1 MVVCVS
7 NPRVPGI
14 KWESEKEQFLE
25 THKSASPVFGAASK
39 RHYFKGGE
47 SQHWHPRSSVYQ
59 YMNHDTCALLPHK
72 YHTHERRFFK
82 GV

>member
-25 THKSASPVFGAASK
+25 TQKSASPVFGAASK

-47 SQHWHPRSSVYQ
+47 SQHRHLRSSAYQ
-59 YMNHDTCALLPHK
+59 YMYHVSCICLPIHVSW
-72 YHTHERRFFK
+72 HMCSPSP
-82 GV
+82 

>member
-1 MVVCVS
+1 MRTQFWIDRTHVKQVVVVCVS

-47 SQHWHPRSSVYQ
+47 SQH
-59 YMNHDTCALLPHK
+59 
-72 YHTHERRFFK
+72 
-82 GV
+82 